1 MNIFKILFSK
11 KTKKQ
16 QQNDEWW
23 TKARPDS
30 PETGVVEPIEGEAWG
45 SPNVMDY
52 QIINQIAKK

>member
-1 MNIFKILFSK
+1 MNIFKKLFSK

-23 TKARPDS
+23 TKAHPDS
-30 PETGVVEPIEGEAWG
+30 TETGVVEPIEGEAWG

-52 QIINQIAKK
+52 QITNQIAKK